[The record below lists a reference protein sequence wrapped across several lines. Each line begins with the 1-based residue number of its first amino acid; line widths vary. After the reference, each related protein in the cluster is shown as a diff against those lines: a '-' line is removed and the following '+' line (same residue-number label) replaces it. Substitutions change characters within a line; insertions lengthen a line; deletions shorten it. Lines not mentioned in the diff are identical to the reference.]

1 MVLLVEHIAA
11 RDGLSPIMLL
21 LRALWE
27 SPSRVNI
34 AARPNWLRERYWSWL
49 RKSNLDRPNG
59 EMCAELS
66 KHALRQAQGA
76 YKGSGHM
83 TGSGRMW

>member
-21 LRALWE
+21 LRAVWE

-34 AARPNWLRERYWSWL
+34 AARPNLTARTLLILVTKEQS
-49 RKSNLDRPNG
+49 
-59 EMCAELS
+59 
-66 KHALRQAQGA
+66 
-76 YKGSGHM
+76 
-83 TGSGRMW
+83 